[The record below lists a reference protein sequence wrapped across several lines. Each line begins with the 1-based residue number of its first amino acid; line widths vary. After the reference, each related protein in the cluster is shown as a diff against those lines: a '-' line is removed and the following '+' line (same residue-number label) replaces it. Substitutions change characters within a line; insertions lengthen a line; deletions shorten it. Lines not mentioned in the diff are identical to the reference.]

1 LVDADLF
8 GVLDRVH
15 TQQVRLLVRHDA
27 STVEATT
34 AGHLTMGVDLAAED
48 PGSDPDREPLT
59 ALPRRDLHQQRVPE
73 SIGGQC
79 RIERILGGA

>member
-1 LVDADLF
+1 
-8 GVLDRVH
+8 
-15 TQQVRLLVRHDA
+15 
-27 STVEATT
+27 
-34 AGHLTMGVDLAAED
+34 MGVDLAAED

>member
-1 LVDADLF
+1 
-8 GVLDRVH
+8 
-15 TQQVRLLVRHDA
+15 
-27 STVEATT
+27 
-34 AGHLTMGVDLAAED
+34 MGVDLTAED

-59 ALPRRDLHQQRVPE
+59 ALPRRDLYQQRVPE